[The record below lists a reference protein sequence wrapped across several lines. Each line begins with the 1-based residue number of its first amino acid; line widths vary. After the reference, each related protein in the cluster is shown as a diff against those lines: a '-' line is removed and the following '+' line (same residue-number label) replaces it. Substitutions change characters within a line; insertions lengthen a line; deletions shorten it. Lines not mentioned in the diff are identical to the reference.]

1 MNVRNADFT
10 DMPRLG
16 HIMAV
21 SFRSAFSHIVTRE
34 TLEACA
40 NEERCAALLG
50 RIFLEGKMHFL
61 IGEDSGM
68 LVWQEAEEGPEIVAI
83 HSLPG
88 SWGTGLGHAMLTE
101 ALRRIGDRKVSL
113 WAFKENARARR
124 FYEKHGFHWDGAERV
139 SAFDGALEVRYVHHP
154 VPVCFSRFTAD
165 DYQAVCDFL
174 IALNEKKRHIN
185 WNWARWE
192 WMYAHPYTNR
202 AHLDS
207 IGLWKVDG
215 AVVGAAIC
223 DMYFGEAFCG
233 ALEEYEDLLPEIL
246 AYAYRD
252 LKDESGLG
260 IAVRE
265 ENTKMQN
272 LLSVMGYRQGEQAEQ
287 MLCRALDGEIR
298 TELPEGWCIREISL
312 PEDALAYQVLIW
324 KGFDHEGDD
333 AELESMLRHDG
344 PLPVHRTPYLCLAV
358 ANETGELVAH
368 CTCWY
373 DTRTD
378 YAYVE
383 PVCTIPAYR
392 GRGLGRVVVL
402 EALNRC
408 RLLGAKEAYVLSDQ
422 EFYKKMD
429 FRPHSRYHF
438 YWKKQ

>member
-1 MNVRNADFT
+1 MKVRNADIG

-40 NEERCAALLG
+40 NEKRCAALLE
-50 RIFLEGKMHFL
+50 RIFREGKMHFL

-68 LVWQEAEEGPEIVAI
+68 LVWQEAEEGAEIVAI
-83 HSLPG
+83 HSLPE

-101 ALRRIGDRKVSL
+101 ALRQIGERNVFL

-124 FYEKHGFHWDGAERV
+124 FYEKNGFRWDGAERI
-139 SAFDGALEVRYVHHP
+139 SEFDGAPEIRYVHRP
-154 VPVCFSRFTAD
+154 DQVSFSKFTAD

-174 IALNEKKRHIN
+174 IALNGERRHIN

-202 AHLDS
+202 DHLNS
-207 IGLWKVDG
+207 IGLWKVNDT
-215 AVVGAAIC
+215 VVGAAIC

-233 ALEEYEDLLPEIL
+233 ALEAYEYLLPEIL
-246 AYAYRD
+246 AYGYRD
-252 LKDESGLG
+252 LKDETGLG
-260 IAVRE
+260 ITVRE
-265 ENTKMQN
+265 EDEKTIS
-272 LLSVMGYRQGEQAEQ
+272 LLTTLGYQPGEQTEQ
-287 MLCRALDGEIR
+287 MLCRVLDSEIR
-298 TELPEGWCIREISL
+298 TELPKGWCIREISL
-312 PEDALAYQVLIW
+312 PEDALAYQIMIW
-324 KGFDHEGDD
+324 KGFDHEGDQE
-333 AELESMLRHDG
+333 ELENMLRYDG
-344 PLPVHRTPYLCLAV
+344 PLPVHRTPYLCLAA
-358 ANETGELVAH
+358 ANEAGEFVAH

-373 DTRTD
+373 DGRTD

-392 GRGLGRVVVL
+392 GRGLGRTVVL

-408 RLLGAKEAYVLSDQ
+408 RKLGAKEAYVLSDQ
-422 EFYKKMD
+422 EFYRKMD
-429 FRPHSRYHF
+429 FQPHSRYRF
-438 YWKKQ
+438 FWKRP